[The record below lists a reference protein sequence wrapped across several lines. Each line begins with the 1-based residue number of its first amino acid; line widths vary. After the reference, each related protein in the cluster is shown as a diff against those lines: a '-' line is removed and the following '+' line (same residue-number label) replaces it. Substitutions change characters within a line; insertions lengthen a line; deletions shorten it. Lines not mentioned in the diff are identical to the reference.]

1 MASPTDVLKNLLDLT
16 EPGAQTHEIISVGHT
31 PKIGPPRI
39 YGGQVLG
46 QSVVAAQR
54 TVGDDRP
61 IHSLH
66 GYFLRPGDP
75 EKPITYGVAKLRDGR
90 SFSARR
96 VNAYQDGT
104 PILSMSASFQVPG
117 AGPIFQD
124 AMPEGVPAPEDVP
137 TLDEELADIDH
148 PLKDM
153 VTKYRPFDLRYPEGS
168 LYARPAGTPQRH
180 LVWMKTRAQLPDDPL
195 LHRAALAFG
204 SDFTQVE
211 TALRR
216 MGTSW
221 IGIQQLEASY
231 ASLDHSMW
239 WHREARVDEWLLF
252 DHHAS
257 TAQDGRSL
265 IRSSV
270 FTREGELVA
279 SVVQEAM
286 IRLSEDHEYP
296 LS

>member
-1 MASPTDVLKNLLDLT
+1 MTSPTDVLKNLLDLT

-31 PKIGPPRI
+31 PKVGPARV

-46 QSVVAAQR
+46 QAVVAAQR
-54 TVGDDRP
+54 TVADDRP

-75 EKPITYGVAKLRDGR
+75 QKPITYGVAELRDGR

-96 VNAYQDGT
+96 VNAYQDGK
-104 PILSMSASFQVPG
+104 PIISMSASFQTPG
-117 AGPIFQD
+117 SGPLFQD
-124 AMPEGVPAPEDVP
+124 TMPEGVPAPEDVP
-137 TLDEELADIDH
+137 TLDEELAHIDH

-153 VTKYRPFDLRYPEGS
+153 VTKYRPFDLRYPGGS
-168 LYARPAGTPQRH
+168 LYVQPAEPPERH
-180 LVWMKTRAQLPDDPL
+180 LVWMKTRADLPDDPL
-195 LHRAALAFG
+195 LHRAALAFA

-216 MGTSW
+216 MGVSW
-221 IGIQQLEASY
+221 VGLDRLGASY

-239 WHREARVDEWLLF
+239 WHRDARVDEWLLF
-252 DHHAS
+252 DHHAT

-270 FTREGELVA
+270 FNREGQLVA

-286 IRLSEDHEYP
+286 IRLPEDQEYP
-296 LS
+296 LA

>member
-1 MASPTDVLKNLLDLT
+1 MTSPTDVLKNLLDLT
-16 EPGAQTHEIISVGHT
+16 EPGAQTHETISVGHT
-31 PKIGPPRI
+31 PKVGPARV

-46 QSVVAAQR
+46 QAVVAAQR
-54 TVGDDRP
+54 TVADDRP

-75 EKPITYGVAKLRDGR
+75 QKPITYGVAELRDGR

-96 VNAYQDGT
+96 VNAYQDGK
-104 PILSMSASFQVPG
+104 PI
-117 AGPIFQD
+117 
-124 AMPEGVPAPEDVP
+124 
-137 TLDEELADIDH
+137 
-148 PLKDM
+148 M
-153 VTKYRPFDLRYPEGS
+153 VTKYRPFDLRYPGGS
-168 LYARPAGTPQRH
+168 LYVQPAEPPERH
-180 LVWMKTRAQLPDDPL
+180 LVWMKTRADLPDDPL
-195 LHRAALAFG
+195 LHRAALAFA

-216 MGTSW
+216 MGVSW
-221 IGIQQLEASY
+221 VGLDQLGASY

-239 WHREARVDEWLLF
+239 WHRDARVDEWLLF
-252 DHHAS
+252 DHHAT

-270 FTREGELVA
+270 FNREGQLVA

-286 IRLSEDHEYP
+286 IRLPEDQEYP
-296 LS
+296 LA